1 MSHRRKYWITC
12 SEVCR
17 WRSQEETAIS
27 AKPWYNY
34 KHLLI
39 PNNIIL
45 KGDVSIGKLLANIY
59 WAWGMTYCFSVRND
73 VVLGAIHTI
82 PEWISS
88 SIYFS
93 VFVDM
98 IPKWHSFS
106 YKSFWNEFILV
117 FNPNEFLIWYEISF
131 LYQCKL
137 KQTFFHSENHKSCS
151 LVQVAHAYLIWHEH
165 HVSENSL
172 SWAGQFYHVN
182 AVWTLL
188 RNKTHSGMKVSQVSH
203 KQPLEANFDACF
215 SSLTWRC

>member
-1 MSHRRKYWITC
+1 MSHCRKYWITC

-137 KQTFFHSENHKSCS
+137 K
-151 LVQVAHAYLIWHEH
+151 L
-165 HVSENSL
+165 
-172 SWAGQFYHVN
+172 
-182 AVWTLL
+182 
-188 RNKTHSGMKVSQVSH
+188 
-203 KQPLEANFDACF
+203 F
-215 SSLTWRC
+215 STVKITNPVV